1 MKFGEKL
8 IKLRKKEGLS
18 QEQLGEQLDVTR
30 QTISNWELGE
40 TSPTAD
46 QLKQISRLF
55 NVSIDELL
63 DNDINNIIIDKVS
76 NTEKTTKL
84 ILKIILCIAGLLV
97 VGFMVLVILRIA
109 TKSKYEHGN
118 MREETIICQLYGE
131 EHSYTINYYE
141 ETGIPKE
148 LGGDSYFSNI
158 LDLDKYE
165 YADQIFDVINDYVKK
180 NGGTCVKVDSFD
192 LSNLISMYI
201 KEDTLTKKGATI
213 VIEEDEDMK
222 YTYGEAF
229 WLEKYDSRT
238 NNYEVMKNSTG
249 NNCGFNMMAYEVT
262 KDKPLELKQDWSCE
276 YGELEIGEYK
286 IVKKVS
292 IPHEP
297 HDSYYIWTEFEIV
310 D

>member
-18 QEQLGEQLDVTR
+18 QEQLGERLDVTR

-46 QLKQISRLF
+46 QLKQISKLF

-84 ILKIILCIAGLLV
+84 ILKIIIGIVLFCIVGFILLV
-97 VGFMVLVILRIA
+97 IVRLA
-109 TKSKYEHGN
+109 YKNKYEHGN

-131 EHSYTINYYE
+131 EHSYTIEFYE
-141 ETGIPKE
+141 ETGIAKN
-148 LGGDSYFSNI
+148 LGGDSYFDNI
-158 LDLDKYE
+158 LDLGKYE

-180 NGGTCVKVDSFD
+180 NAGSCVKVDSFD
-192 LSNLISMYI
+192 LSNLITMYI
-201 KEDTLTKKGATI
+201 KEDTLTKSGATI
-213 VIEEDEDMK
+213 VIEEDEDMG
-222 YTYGEAF
+222 YTYGDAF
-229 WLEKYDSRT
+229 SLEKYNSKTDS
-238 NNYEVMKNSTG
+238 YEVMKNSTG
-249 NNCGFNMMAYEVT
+249 NNCSFNMIAYEVT
-262 KDKPLELKQDWSCE
+262 KDKPLELNQSWSCE
-276 YGELEIGEYK
+276 QGELEKGKYK
-286 IVKKVS
+286 LVKKVS
-292 IPHEP
+292 IPGEP